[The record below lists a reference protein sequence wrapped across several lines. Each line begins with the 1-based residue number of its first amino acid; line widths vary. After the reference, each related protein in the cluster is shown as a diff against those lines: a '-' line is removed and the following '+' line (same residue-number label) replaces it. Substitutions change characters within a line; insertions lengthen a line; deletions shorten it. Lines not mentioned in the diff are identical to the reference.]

1 MKMLITGAS
10 GYVGSSVYKFLKNKN
25 LDVTGLYKNN
35 KLFDELIYADL
46 TSKESI
52 KEVVAKVKP
61 DVIIHTA
68 ADAHTNT
75 CEQNPDYARRLNVE
89 GTRNMVDLCM
99 ENNIRLIY
107 VSTFGCFNKNKDSV
121 YLKTKSEA
129 EEIVKTLNN
138 YVVVRL
144 SIAMGTSPNSESS
157 NFYNDLLKSSKLKN
171 DFIADSDWKFEISY
185 LKYVNEALEKI
196 IGNKQINETMIP
208 LIVHGETS
216 RYEIARRLLT
226 PKGLNV
232 VEVKSNRII
241 PPIII
246 NEDIYERF
254 GLQRHSLD
262 EAIASMT
269 EEMK

>member
-1 MKMLITGAS
+1 MKVLITGAS
-10 GYVGSSVYKFLKNKN
+10 GYVGSSIYKFLEKKN
-25 LDVTGLYKNN
+25 LSVIGLYKNH
-35 KLFDELIYADL
+35 KLFDELVYADL
-46 TSKESI
+46 TSKESTD
-52 KEVVAKVKP
+52 EVVAKTNP

-75 CEQNPDYARRLNVE
+75 CEQNPDYARKLNVD
-89 GTRNMVDLCM
+89 GTRNIVNICSK
-99 ENNIRLIY
+99 NNIRIIY
-107 VSTFGCFNKNKDSV
+107 ISTFGCFNKDKDSV

-129 EEIVKTLNN
+129 EEIVKSLNN
-138 YVVVRL
+138 YVIVRL
-144 SIAMGTSPNSESS
+144 SIAMGASPNSESS
-157 NFYNDLLKSSKLKN
+157 NFYNDLLKSTKLKK

-196 IGNKQINETMIP
+196 IGNKHINETMIP